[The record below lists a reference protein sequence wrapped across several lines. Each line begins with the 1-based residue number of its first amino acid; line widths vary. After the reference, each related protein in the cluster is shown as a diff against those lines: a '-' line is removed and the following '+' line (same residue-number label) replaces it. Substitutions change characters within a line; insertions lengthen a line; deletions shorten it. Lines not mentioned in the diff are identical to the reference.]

1 MIGSTFS
8 TASPGSSTSVKPG
21 RSSPSAAMTV
31 WCLPWMTWGWSPSAA
46 ICRAM
51 CWICASVAS
60 GFMTTIMMVHLSS
73 GSARLLFH
81 SLRARPGGRQRHQ
94 QKSPGTSSA
103 GSGAVGVC
111 LKSREQSGKSLAL
124 GPGTG
129 SDPGKCPGPPPATV
143 KIRRHVLRCRA
154 LSHERQPLLI
164 DPSASNRQEITRK
177 SNQARYLLEPGPVK
191 PNRKVMVK
199 NAAARRAT
207 RRLPLGEP
215 PLVITTHAITSF
227 RSSHPDPAG
236 VQPRAVSGPSPLC
249 HGSTTRKSTERVFG
263 SERHIEFSRQAILDQ
278 QATAAKKKRGHPP
291 GTSRAHVL
299 AVHLL

>member
-1 MIGSTFS
+1 
-8 TASPGSSTSVKPG
+8 
-21 RSSPSAAMTV
+21 
-31 WCLPWMTWGWSPSAA
+31 
-46 ICRAM
+46 
-51 CWICASVAS
+51 
-60 GFMTTIMMVHLSS
+60 MVHLSS

-94 QKSPGTSSA
+94 QKGPGTSSA

-111 LKSREQSGKSLAL
+111 LKSREQSGKSLTL

-129 SDPGKCPGPPPATV
+129 TDPGKGPGPPPATV
-143 KIRRHVLRCRA
+143 KMRRHVLRCRA
-154 LSHERQPLLI
+154 LSHERQPLLTG
-164 DPSASNRQEITRK
+164 PSASNRQEFTRK
-177 SNQARYLLEPGPVK
+177 SNQARYLMEPGPVK

-236 VQPRAVSGPSPLC
+236 VQPRAVSGSSPSC
-249 HGSTTRKSTERVFG
+249 HGSTTRKSTERVRG
-263 SERHIEFSRQAILDQ
+263 SERHFQCSCHATPDQRVSPGNFAPRFLPTGNWRFHREAYRSLETHRPRALMRVRTSRQAVASRSI
-278 QATAAKKKRGHPP
+278 RGSPDP
-291 GTSRAHVL
+291 SAQTEIMAS
-299 AVHLL
+299 